1 MTTVGYGDIKAT
13 NRPELIMSIINM
25 LIGTSF
31 FTYVT
36 ATVTSI
42 ISDSDYK
49 MNEYRRFMSSL
60 QYFSGEAKISR
71 SLSNELTKQ
80 LSLRWKDEFQKFATW
95 NELRQW
101 VAHDTQYKI
110 TLAMYGEEF
119 KHSIFITQI
128 QQQIENPSV
137 YQKFLV
143 ELASHFRGHEYE
155 KSEPIAHQNE
165 KILFWCFITEG
176 SVVLEMPGIQDE
188 VPALVR

>member
-1 MTTVGYGDIKAT
+1 MDTWLDEKLGDTVLIKDMSTAGLYLTSLYWSLVTMTTVGYGDIKAT

-128 QQQIENPSV
+128 Q
-137 YQKFLV
+137 
-143 ELASHFRGHEYE
+143 
-155 KSEPIAHQNE
+155 
-165 KILFWCFITEG
+165 
-176 SVVLEMPGIQDE
+176 
-188 VPALVR
+188 